1 MTTRL
6 ADHPIDADILA
17 RWSPRAF
24 DGSALTADDLA
35 PLFEAARWAP
45 SAYNYQPWRF
55 AYALR
60 GDAAW
65 DGFVAAL
72 LPFNAAWAAEAGAL
86 VFVLSDRLILAPGAS
101 EPAPAAT
108 ASFDTG
114 AAWAYFALQAAKQ
127 GLVTHAMAGFDA
139 TKAAAITGSGERYR
153 IEVAVAVGRRGDA
166 ASLPAGLAAREVPS
180 SRLQLEQLVFA
191 GKLPAYTPLK

>member
-6 ADHPIDADILA
+6 AEHPIDADILA

-24 DGSALTADDLA
+24 DDSVLTFDDLA

-65 DGFVAAL
+65 EAYVDAL
-72 LPFNAAWAAEAGAL
+72 LPFNAAWAGAAGAL
-86 VFVLSDRLILAPGAS
+86 VFVLSDRLILPPGAS
-101 EPAPAAT
+101 EPVPAST
-108 ASFDTG
+108 ASFDAG
-114 AAWAYFALQAAKQ
+114 AAWAYLALQAAKQ
-127 GLVTHAMAGFDA
+127 GLSTHAMAGFDA
-139 TKAAAITGSGERYR
+139 AKAAAVTGSGERYR
-153 IEVAVAVGRRGDA
+153 VEVAVAVGRRGDA
-166 ASLPAGLAAREVPS
+166 AVLPAGLAAREVPS
-180 SRLQLEQLVFA
+180 SRWPLEQLVFA
-191 GKLPAYTPLK
+191 GKLP